1 MIDLILAEES
11 HWDGK
16 SRTSWRRYF
25 QGGYPPVVGN
35 IMCFSNQSP
44 YGRRRDD
51 LCDETD
57 LERRNSDA
65 RYTSMTA
72 PPSRHISTKDTHL
85 ILDTLQRKRSIYWQ
99 QLYLVLTTNHAN
111 GILSRHREVK
121 SSK

>member
-35 IMCFSNQSP
+35 IMCFSNQFP

-72 PPSRHISTKDTHL
+72 PPSRHISTKKHP
-85 ILDTLQRKRSIYWQ
+85 LDTRYLAKEA
-99 QLYLVLTTNHAN
+99 LYTLATTVSGVNHKSCQWHLVEAP
-111 GILSRHREVK
+111 
-121 SSK
+121 